1 MTEGT
6 AGADSPVQR
15 VVDAASSRPI
25 VWWARLGLVARG
37 LVYLFMGLI
46 GLSIAFGNR
55 EPVDQKSALSDLLSL
70 PLGIVVVSLCGVGF
84 LGYAVWRFSEALGG
98 AVVDGDSPTARTK
111 SFARGVIY
119 LLLAFT
125 AFSVVLGS
133 RTTQGSQQRGMVAWA
148 LTLPGGQVLVGV
160 IGVVVAGIG
169 LGLAIEG
176 ARGKFLGYLDRSDM
190 TPRRRRLVRVLGM
203 VGSVL
208 RGCVVV
214 YIGVILIGTAIAN
227 DPSQATG
234 MDGAFQLMARAPYE
248 WPQLVLLSGGLVVFG
263 IYGLMEA
270 RYRRVGTHGNE
281 G

>member
-70 PLGIVVVSLCGVGF
+70 PLGIVVVSLCGLGF

>member
-15 VVDAASSRPI
+15 VVDAASSRPV

-46 GLSIAFGNR
+46 GLSIAFGNKQA
-55 EPVDQKSALSDLLSL
+55 VDQQSALRDLFSL
-70 PLGIVVVSLCGVGF
+70 PLGIVVVSLCGLGF

-98 AVVDGDSPTARTK
+98 AVVDGDSPTTRAK

-119 LLLAFT
+119 LLLAVT

-133 RTTQGSQQRGMVAWA
+133 RTSQGSQQRGMVAWA
-148 LTLPGGQVLVGV
+148 MSLPGGQVLVGA
-160 IGVVVAGIG
+160 IGLAVVGIGIG
-169 LGLAIEG
+169 LAVEG
-176 ARGKFLGYLDRSDM
+176 VRGKFLAYLDRSDM
-190 TPRRRRLVRVLGM
+190 SPRTRTVVRVLGT

-214 YIGVILIGTAIAN
+214 LIGVVLVLTAVAN
-227 DPSQATG
+227 DPSMATG
-234 MDGAFQLMARAPYE
+234 MDGAFQVLARLPWQ
-248 WPQLVLLSGGLVVFG
+248 WPQLVVLSAGLFVFG
-263 IYGLMEA
+263 VYGLMEA
-270 RYRRVGTHGNE
+270 RYRRVGTLGNE

>member
-1 MTEGT
+1 MAEGT

-15 VVDAASSRPI
+15 VVDAANTRPV

-46 GLSIAFGNR
+46 GLSIAFGNK

-70 PLGIVVVSLCGVGF
+70 PLGIVVVGLCCLGF

-98 AVVDGDSPTARTK
+98 AVVDGDSPTARAK

-119 LLLAFT
+119 LVLAVT
-125 AFSVVLGS
+125 ALSVVLGS
-133 RTTQGSQQRGMVAWA
+133 RTTQGSQQRGIIAWI
-148 LTLPGGQVLVGV
+148 LGLPAGWVLVGA
-160 IGVVVAGIG
+160 IGVIVVGVG

-176 ARGKFLGYLDRSDM
+176 VRGNFLRYLDHSDM
-190 TPRRRRLVRVLGM
+190 SPRTRRLVRVLGT

-214 YIGVILIGTAIAN
+214 LIGVVLIMTAVAE
-227 DPSQATG
+227 DARLATG
-234 MDGAFQLMARAPYE
+234 MDGAFQLLARLPQE
-248 WPQLVLLSGGLVVFG
+248 RPQLVFLSFGLVVFG

>member
-1 MTEGT
+1 MAEDT
-6 AGADSPVQR
+6 AGADNPLQR
-15 VVDAASSRPI
+15 IVDAASSRPI

-37 LVYLFMGLI
+37 FVYLFMGLI

-70 PLGIVVVSLCGVGF
+70 PLGIVVVSACGLGF

-98 AVVDGDSPTARTK
+98 AVVDGDSPKARAT

-148 LTLPGGQVLVGV
+148 LALPGGQVLVGV

-169 LGLAIEG
+169 LGLAVEG
-176 ARGKFLGYLDRSDM
+176 ARGKFLNYLDRSDM
-190 TPRRRRLVRVLGM
+190 TPRRRRRVRVFGT
-203 VGSVL
+203 VGSIL

-214 YIGVILIGTAIAN
+214 YIGVILIVTAVAN

-234 MDGAFQLMARAPYE
+234 MDGAFQLLARAPYE
-248 WPQLVLLSGGLVVFG
+248 WPQLVLLSSGLLVFG